1 MTCFMELLVC
11 FLAYI
16 SLLMLLSIENS
27 YKHTFEKFFLCLFV
41 FSIYVGITVISHSYI
56 ENPFMDYFI
65 NIDQIGFYSSSYTL
79 ANFSITD
86 IFNKSFTEYHYSDSP
101 LSYAYFATLI
111 KLSRY
116 LGIGDYLFFL
126 KLNTAFITSLIPGV
140 IYRIVRLKLHNES
153 IWKSIV
159 VFSIISPFFLYSCQ
173 LMRDVH
179 VALLYS
185 TLCFLAVKQAQICR
199 YILLLALIIITCCL
213 RLESGLFAIA
223 FVLLALALKFYNTN
237 FFGKFCVVCIIL
249 LIMISSYSDVLAI
262 MNKTLDSYLE
272 RSVDFASNDS
282 LGVKLNLLPFP
293 ISVLAKTIFA
303 MLLPFPIWHPFQEDH
318 SYSYLRIFE
327 CPFPI
332 YWCVILLSLIH
343 IIWTKW
349 KILDNEFK
357 YLLFLSLIYLA
368 LVSASEFNVRRLMA
382 FYPIIFSVF
391 LICKHKYKIP
401 IVAYTGLVIFSLTL
415 LHIIYLNIK

>member
-1 MTCFMELLVC
+1 
-11 FLAYI
+11 
-16 SLLMLLSIENS
+16 MLLSIENS

-56 ENPFMDYFI
+56 ENPFVDYFI
-65 NIDQIGFYSSSYTL
+65 NIDQIGFYSRSYAL

-126 KLNTAFITSLIPGV
+126 KLNTAFIASLIPGV
-140 IYRIVRLKLHNES
+140 IYRIVRLKLYDES
-153 IWKSIV
+153 IWKPIV

-185 TLCFLAVKQAQICR
+185 ILCFFAIKPKQIGR
-199 YILLLALIIITCCL
+199 YILLLGLIIITCFL

-223 FVLLALALKFYNTN
+223 FVLLALTLKFYNTN

-249 LIMISSYSDVLAI
+249 LIMISSYSYVLTL
-262 MNKTLDSYLE
+262 MNDTLNSYFE
-272 RSVDFASNDS
+272 RSVDAASSDS
-282 LGVKLNLLPFP
+282 LGVKLNMLPLP

-303 MLLPFPIWHPFQEDH
+303 MLLPFPIWQPFMENHD
-318 SYSYLRIFE
+318 YTYLRIFE
-327 CPFPI
+327 CLFPV

-349 KILDNEFK
+349 RVLDNEFK
-357 YLLFLSLIYLA
+357 YLLILSFLFLT

-382 FYPIIFSVF
+382 FYPILFSVF
-391 LICKHKYKIP
+391 LVFKHKYKIP
-401 IVAYTGLVIFSLTL
+401 IVAYFGIVTFSFIL